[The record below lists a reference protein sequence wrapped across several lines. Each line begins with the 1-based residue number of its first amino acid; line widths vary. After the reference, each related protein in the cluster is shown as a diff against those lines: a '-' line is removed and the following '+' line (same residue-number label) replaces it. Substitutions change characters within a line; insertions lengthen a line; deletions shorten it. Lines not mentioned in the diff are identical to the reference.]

1 MWDLNHGKEVCLST
15 ALLHVT
21 SHQESPRCEVAR
33 GMAGEQRRQADGT
46 SGSCEDLPR
55 RDWRQRTRKKDEDRY
70 RMV

>member
-33 GMAGEQRRQADGT
+33 GMAESSGAKQMAPLEVVKT
-46 SGSCEDLPR
+46 SRAEMETKNEKEG
-55 RDWRQRTRKKDEDRY
+55 
-70 RMV
+70 